1 MSDIRP
7 RQHRRSRA
15 RRRRT
20 TIVVAG
26 AAAYLLVL
34 AGAGWAGSAVARSGQ
49 AGDSDAS
56 RVAAVAPT
64 PSATP
69 VATTEPRAVPAEPVG
84 ASRLR
89 TCSVSEEAADSRLA
103 QFQAQVVRA
112 DTGEVLYD
120 RGGSTPSRTA
130 SVLKVLTTAAA
141 LSVLGPDHRL
151 TTTVVRGSEPG
162 QVVLVGG
169 GDPTL
174 SRTSSGEE
182 TAYAG
187 APHLDDLAGQV
198 RAAWESDPTTA
209 GTPITSLVVD
219 ASRYSGTDWLPSWS
233 RAELTG
239 GYMPE
244 ITALMVDGDRDN
256 PYRNTSARS
265 DDPVGRAGQAFAD
278 ALGGG
283 ISVRPGTAPAG
294 AARLGAVQSQPV
306 STLVQ
311 QTLIVSDNTIAE
323 ALARET
329 AIAQGAG
336 SGFDALQ
343 RGVTAGLSAYG
354 LDTSALRIVDGSGL
368 SPENAVPPSYVTS
381 LFRKVAARE
390 GALGYLYDGLPV
402 SGETGSLSYSD
413 RFAGASSRADGA
425 VHAKTGWIDDGY
437 SLAGIIDAADGT
449 RLTFAVYALGDVTD
463 DAKQAIDALT
473 AAFWDC
479 GDNLANL

>member
-1 MSDIRP
+1 
-7 RQHRRSRA
+7 
-15 RRRRT
+15 
-20 TIVVAG
+20 VAG
-26 AAAYLLVL
+26 ATAYALVL
-34 AGAGWAGSAVARSGQ
+34 AGAGWAGAAIAGGDAAEDAV
-49 AGDSDAS
+49 
-56 RVAAVAPT
+56 VAAAPLPEPSASPT
-64 PSATP
+64 PTVEPRSVPTAP
-69 VATTEPRAVPAEPVG
+69 VAAA
-84 ASRLR
+84 RLR
-89 TCSVSEEAADSRLA
+89 TCSVADAASDPRLA
-103 QFQAQVVRA
+103 EFQAQVVRA
-112 DTGEVLYD
+112 ETGEVLYD

-151 TTTVVRGSEPG
+151 TTKVVRGEQPG
-162 QVVLVGG
+162 QVVIVGG

-174 SRTSSGEE
+174 SRTASGEE
-182 TAYAG
+182 TAYPG
-187 APHLDDLAGQV
+187 APHLDDLASQV
-198 RAAWESDPTTA
+198 RSAWDADPATA
-209 GTPITSLVVD
+209 GTPITSVVVD
-219 ASRYSGTDWLPSWS
+219 ATYYSGTDWLPSWS

-256 PYRNTSARS
+256 PYRNTSVRS

-283 ISVRPGTAPAG
+283 ASVTSGTAPSG

-329 AIAQGAG
+329 AVSSGAG
-336 SGFDALQ
+336 NGFDALQ
-343 RGVTAGLSAYG
+343 KGITGGLSAYG

-381 LFRKVAARE
+381 LFRKIAARE

-449 RLTFAVYALGDVTD
+449 RLTFAIYALGDVSD

-473 AAFWDC
+473 AAYWDC
-479 GDNLANL
+479 GNNLANL